1 MSAARDASKQ
11 EIRVVRRHERDKS
24 TAQTAGMQREAGV
37 AASTVGAEKIWVGYV
52 TMAPGAKSGAHHH
65 GPVESSIYII
75 SGRARFRFGTRLERT
90 VEAGPGDFV
99 YVPPEAVHQEINVDP
114 SAQIEMIV
122 ARDGQENVV
131 VNVEIQEQGT
141 GN

>member
-1 MSAARDASKQ
+1 MSS
-11 EIRVVRRHERDKS
+11 EVRVVRPEERDRS

-52 TMAPGAKSGAHHH
+52 TMAPGVKSGAHHH

-75 SGRARFRFGTRLERT
+75 SGRARFRFGAKLEQT

-99 YVPPEAVHQEINVDP
+99 YVPPEAVHQEMNLSDDEPIT
-114 SAQIEMIV
+114 MIV
-122 ARDGQENVV
+122 ARNGQENVV